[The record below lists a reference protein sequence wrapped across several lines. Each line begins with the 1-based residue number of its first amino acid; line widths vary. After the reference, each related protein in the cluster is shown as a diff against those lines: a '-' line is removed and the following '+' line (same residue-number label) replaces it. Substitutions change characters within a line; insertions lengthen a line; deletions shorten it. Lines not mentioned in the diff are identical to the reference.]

1 MIRPAL
7 CVLAHAA
14 LLSATAGNDWP
25 RFRGPEGTGI
35 SPETRWLGTW
45 PGGQPKVVW
54 KANVGVGFSS
64 VTLADGRLFTLG
76 HNGQKDNGGDSVVAI
91 DAASGKELWRHS
103 YPEKLADHYYEGGT
117 SGTPT
122 LDGGKVFTL
131 SKAGVALCLDAAT
144 GKLVWTR
151 NLASEVGLKVPEW
164 GFAGAPHIHGKAV
177 IYNAGEA
184 GLALDKATG
193 AALWTSG
200 KGSAGYGTP
209 VPFSPG
215 GTPALALFGLRHV
228 IAVDPVSGREL
239 WRHPWKTRYD
249 VNAADP
255 VVVGDTMVL
264 TSGYGTGACGIRFT
278 ASGAQ
283 EVWKNQSLRSHMQ
296 APIAIG
302 RHVYGIDGDGGDAK
316 ARLKCLDAATGKVA
330 WESPQAE
337 TGVLSAADGQLIW
350 VTGKGELI
358 VVKADPSGYQE
369 VVRAQVAR
377 GKVWATPVLLGGR
390 LYIRNWRG
398 ELVCLD
404 VKGSGPVS

>member
-1 MIRPAL
+1 
-7 CVLAHAA
+7 
-14 LLSATAGNDWP
+14 
-25 RFRGPEGTGI
+25 
-35 SPETRWLGTW
+35 
-45 PGGQPKVVW
+45 
-54 KANVGVGFSS
+54 
-64 VTLADGRLFTLG
+64 
-76 HNGQKDNGGDSVVAI
+76 
-91 DAASGKELWRHS
+91 
-103 YPEKLADHYYEGGT
+103 
-117 SGTPT
+117 
-122 LDGGKVFTL
+122 
-131 SKAGVALCLDAAT
+131 
-144 GKLVWTR
+144 
-151 NLASEVGLKVPEW
+151 
-164 GFAGAPHIHGKAV
+164 
-177 IYNAGEA
+177 
-184 GLALDKATG
+184 
-193 AALWTSG
+193 
-200 KGSAGYGTP
+200 
-209 VPFSPG
+209 
-215 GTPALALFGLRHV
+215 
-228 IAVDPVSGREL
+228 
-239 WRHPWKTRYD
+239 
-249 VNAADP
+249 
-255 VVVGDTMVL
+255 MVL